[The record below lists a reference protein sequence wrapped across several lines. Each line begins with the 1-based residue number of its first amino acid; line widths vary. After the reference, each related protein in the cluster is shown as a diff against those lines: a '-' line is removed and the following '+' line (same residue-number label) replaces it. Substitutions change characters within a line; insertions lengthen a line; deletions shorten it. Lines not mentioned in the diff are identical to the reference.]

1 MPFAIEIHFIGFCE
15 FCNIVQTI
23 EFEMVVHTS
32 IQSKLNRTPF
42 VVADLCLMSNILF

>member
-1 MPFAIEIHFIGFCE
+1 MPFVIEMHFIGFCV
-15 FCNIVQTI
+15 FYNIVQTI
-23 EFEMVVHTS
+23 EFEMVHTS